1 MLKKVTQLL
10 LIAVL
15 VLSCGSLFALEVPDK
30 PVSRVTDYAGMFS
43 SQTVMELSQFLSN
56 IETQTGGAQ
65 VVVATFPSLE
75 GDDLEDFSIRLAEK
89 WKIGQKGKDN
99 GVIIVIFK
107 NDRKVR
113 IEVGYGLEAILT
125 DAVCSQVIAQT
136 IVPHFKKEEYDTG
149 LKEALSAIESI
160 ISENS
165 NTQVVSRKTTKT
177 IELVLIL
184 LVIMVVLV
192 IINLGGGGWY
202 SVGGGGFKG
211 GFGGGFSGG
220 SGLGGGGGGFSGGG
234 GSFGGG
240 GSSGGW

>member
-1 MLKKVTQLL
+1 MPNSKIIFKLL
-10 LIAVL
+10 LVGF
-15 VLSCGSLFALEVPDK
+15 LSFFCATAFALEVPDK
-30 PVSRVTDYAGMFS
+30 PVSRINDNAGMFS
-43 SQTVMELSQFLSN
+43 SQTVMELSQFLTN
-56 IETQTGGAQ
+56 IEIQTGGVQ

-75 GDDLEDFSIRLAEK
+75 GDNLEDFSIRLAEK

-113 IEVGYGLEAILT
+113 IEVGYGLEAVLS
-125 DAVCSQVIAQT
+125 DAVCSQIISQT

-149 LKEALSAIESI
+149 LKEALSAIESV

-177 IELVLIL
+177 IELAFIL
-184 LVIMVVLV
+184 LVIIVILV

-202 SVGGGGFKG
+202 NVGGGGFRG
-211 GFGGGFSGG
+211 GFGGGFGGG
-220 SGLGGGGGGFSGGG
+220 SGFGGGGGFS
-234 GSFGGG
+234 
-240 GSSGGW
+240 